1 MQRYI
6 LRTYFYPKGEE
17 QMANPN
23 PKMDPVARTEVK
35 NKTWQM
41 PDTYVIIFCI
51 VVLAALLTYVVPT
64 GHFDV
69 LYEVTNGT
77 GEQIAVIADGAVNEF
92 EMNGDMYT
100 VDASGDKTYVL
111 LGEEEI
117 GSIKK
122 SKAKAV
128 NYTNDF
134 GASFKVVQVYGD
146 YQTEGEKNGIKIFEK
161 WGGVGFLNFAFE
173 GFVSGSKWGSAV
185 GVMAFIL
192 IVGGAFG
199 IVLHTGA
206 VENGI
211 LNLINK
217 TQGREIAIIPIMFVL
232 FSLGGAIFGMGEEA
246 IPFAMILV
254 PVMVAMGYDAITGI
268 MITYVATQVG
278 FATSWMNPFS
288 VAIAQGIAGVAIG
301 SGNGFRMA
309 MWALFTIVGTLYT
322 LQYARKIHK
331 DPRKSVSYETDAYF
345 RDDLKEKEDKKA
357 NFGLGHGLVLTTL
370 VLGMAW
376 LIWGVNAHEYYLPEI
391 ATIFFTI
398 GIVSGI
404 IGVVF
409 KLENM
414 TVNDIAISFR
424 SGAKDLLGAAM
435 VVGMAQGIVLVL
447 GGTGAATDTV
457 LNTVLNGMVG
467 VLRGLPTMFVA
478 WIMFVFQS
486 IFNFFVVSGSGQAA
500 LTMPLM
506 APLAQLVG
514 VSKQVAVLAFQ
525 LGDGFTNCIVPTSA
539 ALMGTLGV
547 ARVDWTQWLKFQLKF
562 QGILVAGATITM
574 LLAVMMGF

>member
-1 MQRYI
+1 MS
-6 LRTYFYPKGEE
+6 K
-17 QMANPN
+17 PN
-23 PKMDPVARTEVK
+23 PVAEPSVTPEV
-35 NKTWQM
+35 NKTWKM

-51 VVLAALLTYVVPT
+51 VVLAALLTYVIPT

-69 LYEVTNGT
+69 LYEVSNGA
-77 GEQIAVIADGAVNEF
+77 GEQIATIEDGAVTQF
-92 EMNGDMYT
+92 EMDGDTYT
-100 VDASGDKTYVL
+100 VDASGDKTYVFT
-111 LGEEEI
+111 GEEEI
-117 GSIKK
+117 GSINKT
-122 SKAKAV
+122 KAKAV

-134 GASFKVVQVYGD
+134 GSSLKVIQVYGD
-146 YQTEGEKNGIKIFEK
+146 YRTEGQRNGIKIFEK

-211 LNLINK
+211 LNLISK
-217 TQGREIAIIPIMFVL
+217 TKGREVAIIPIMFVL
-232 FSLGGAIFGMGEEA
+232 FSLGGAVFGMGEEA

-254 PVMVAMGYDAITGI
+254 PVMIAMGYDAITGI

-301 SGNGFRMA
+301 SGNAFRMA
-309 MWALFTIVGTLYT
+309 MWAIFTIIGTLYT
-322 LQYARKIHK
+322 LAYAKKIRKT
-331 DPRKSVSYETDAYF
+331 PSKSVSYETDAYF
-345 RDDLKEKEDKKA
+345 RDDLKEKENEKA
-357 NFGLGHGLVLTTL
+357 HFGLGHALVLMTL
-370 VLGMAW
+370 ALGMVW
-376 LIWGVNAHEYYLPEI
+376 LIWGVNVHEYYLPEI

-414 TVNDIAISFR
+414 SVNDIADAFR
-424 SGAKDLLGAAM
+424 NGAKDLLGAAM

-457 LNTVLNGMVG
+457 LNTVLSGMVG
-467 VLRGLPTMFVA
+467 LLKGLPTMIVA
-478 WIMFVFQS
+478 WIMFIFQS

-547 ARVDWTQWLKFQLKF
+547 ARVDWTQWLKFQAKF
-562 QGILVAGATITM
+562 QGILIAGATLTM
-574 LLAVMMGF
+574 VIAVVMGF

>member
-1 MQRYI
+1 MLKQKTDSK
-6 LRTYFYPKGEE
+6 LNTL
-17 QMANPN
+17 
-23 PKMDPVARTEVK
+23 VK
-35 NKTWQM
+35 SNKTWQM
-41 PDTYVIIFCI
+41 PDTYVIIFFI
-51 VVLAALLTYVVPT
+51 VLLAALLTYVIPT
-64 GHFDV
+64 GQFNV
-69 LYEVTNGT
+69 LYDVTNGA
-77 GEQIAVIADGAVNEF
+77 GEEIVQVFDGEVASF
-92 EMNGDMYT
+92 EMEGTLYT
-100 VDASGDKTYVL
+100 VDASGEKTLVL
-111 LGEEEI
+111 AGEEEL
-117 GSIKK
+117 GAIKK

-128 NYTNDF
+128 DVVTES
-134 GASFKVVQVYGD
+134 GAEFKVIQVYGD
-146 YQTEGEKNGIKIFEK
+146 FKTEGEKHGIKIFEK

-173 GFVSGSKWGSAV
+173 GFVSGDKWGSAV

-206 VENGI
+206 VETGI
-211 LNLINK
+211 MNLISK
-217 TQGREIAIIPIMFVL
+217 TKGKEVAIIPIMFVL

-278 FATSWMNPFS
+278 FAASWMNPFS

-301 SGNGFRMA
+301 SGNTFRII
-309 MWALFTIVGTLYT
+309 MWVLFTLSGVLFTLS
-322 LQYARKIHK
+322 YAKKIKK
-331 DPRKSVSYETDAYF
+331 DPEKSVSYKSDAFF
-345 RDDLKEKEDKKA
+345 RNDLKEKEEEKVE
-357 NFGLGHGLVLTTL
+357 FGLGHVLVLLTL
-370 VLGMAW
+370 VLGMVW
-376 LIWGVNAHEYYLPEI
+376 LIWGVNEHEYYLPEI

-414 TVNDIAISFR
+414 SVNDIASSFR
-424 SGAKDLLGAAM
+424 NGAKDLLGAAM

-457 LNTVLNGMVG
+457 LNTVLSGMVG
-467 VLRGLPTMFVA
+467 VLKGLPTVLVA
-478 WIMFVFQS
+478 WIMYAFQS
-486 IFNFFVVSGSGQAA
+486 VFNFFVVSGSGQAA

-514 VSKQVAVLAFQ
+514 VTKQVAVLAFQ

-547 ARVDWTQWLKFQLKF
+547 ARVEWTQWLKFQLKY
-562 QGILVAGATITM
+562 QLVLTIGAT
-574 LLAVMMGF
+574 AVMIIAVVIGF